1 MIGLA
6 SYTLASVLYA
16 LAMSLW
22 QLGIFRF
29 VQGAAAVMVTPIAR
43 PTSATSPRGEKKD
56 GQ

>member
-43 PTSATSPRGEKKD
+43 PTSATSPRGEKR
-56 GQ
+56 GRQ